1 MITLFFWSRFIFQK
15 AQLCQEREEDV
26 VTRAE
31 AQCLQAVRE
40 ERRDAALAEV
50 KQDFQFSGT
59 EEDLFPARKR
69 GTTDGIYSICS
80 ASSCIFRIFRTMWM
94 PAVLLMLIFL
104 EVNRRGK
111 LEIQSSFKKYQ
122 CGSK

>member
-50 KQDFQFSGT
+50 QDFQFSGP

-69 GTTDGIYSICS
+69 GTTDGIYSIYLPC
-80 ASSCIFRIFRTMWM
+80 ASSCIFRILRTMWM
-94 PAVLLMLIFL
+94 DAGCPVDV

-111 LEIQSSFKKYQ
+111 LEVQLSFKKSP
-122 CGSK
+122 CGSM

>member
-1 MITLFFWSRFIFQK
+1 MITLFFWSSRFIFQK

-31 AQCLQAVRE
+31 AQCLQAV
-40 ERRDAALAEV
+40 
-50 KQDFQFSGT
+50 QDFQFSGP

-69 GTTDGIYSICS
+69 GTTDGIYSIYLPC
-80 ASSCIFRIFRTMWM
+80 ASSCIFRILRTMWM
-94 PAVLLMLIFL
+94 DAGCPVDV

-111 LEIQSSFKKYQ
+111 LEVQLSFKKSP
-122 CGSK
+122 CGSM

>member
-50 KQDFQFSGT
+50 QDFQFSGP

-69 GTTDGIYSICS
+69 GGVFLGFLGRCG
-80 ASSCIFRIFRTMWM
+80 WM
-94 PAVLLMLIFL
+94 PAVLLMLRSIE
-104 EVNRRGK
+104 EVN
-111 LEIQSSFKKYQ
+111 
-122 CGSK
+122 